1 MVTERRQVRLSTR
14 GRRSGEPRTVTLF
27 AFVDGKNLVVVGSAG
42 GAARHPAWALN
53 LRDSPAAEVLDG
65 SEQRA
70 VQAHEAAGPERE
82 RLWEMVPAVRQLPAT
97 HRPDAAAV
105 RAGARP
111 PTRRGPRSGSAGRGC
126 PGRTAP

>member
-53 LRDSPAAEVLDG
+53 LRDSPAAQVLDG

-70 VQAHEAAGPERE
+70 VQAHEAAGPERA
-82 RLWEMVPAVRQLPAT
+82 RLWEMVSAAFPLYASYQRRTDRTLPLFVLEPAS
-97 HRPDAAAV
+97 D
-105 RAGARP
+105 
-111 PTRRGPRSGSAGRGC
+111 
-126 PGRTAP
+126 